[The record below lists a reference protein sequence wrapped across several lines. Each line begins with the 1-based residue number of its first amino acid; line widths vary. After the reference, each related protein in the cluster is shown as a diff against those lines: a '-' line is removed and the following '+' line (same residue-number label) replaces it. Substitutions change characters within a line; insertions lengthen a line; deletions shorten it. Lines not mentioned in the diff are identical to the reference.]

1 MNIRFLITRLRPMPA
16 IITLLISTYILTCKA
31 PPPKHGNLQPPE
43 IRIGVLEERPV
54 VEFRLKEDAK
64 VASLQNHSAMR
75 SLPAGRWRAEVING
89 KPAQFKYRLA
99 FNTSRDRIAAE
110 EVVRYLSNLGLETH
124 LERYERSPEINLPY
138 LGKTVYQVVLNRD
151 FKTESEAKLHQSN
164 IREKTGSE
172 IVVVPGGKSSGSLR
186 FTNLETG
193 QSFDSIDLVRINSAD
208 IEIAAV
214 DVGTGFHWESSETRS
229 YSGTV
234 EFLVDDHGAIT
245 VVNELS
251 LEEYLKGVVP
261 AEMPVS
267 FPYEA
272 LKAQAVAARVEAIAK
287 AGLRHPL
294 KVFDLCDDVHCQV
307 FSGKTRR
314 AAAGN
319 NAVESTRG
327 IFMVYRKKIVEAFY
341 AGVCGGHTE
350 NNDNV
355 WLMDPK
361 PYLAGVLDNRGR
373 GSRLSNALD
382 DEGNARKWIDSSPD
396 VNCNTSRSNVP
407 DALNYSKKYFRWQV
421 EYDRNELEKIIRQ
434 KTGEDFGELV
444 DLVPLKRGVSGRLL
458 ELQVVGTRKRFVI
471 SRELPVRQ
479 ALSKTTLYS
488 ACCYFKKEGG
498 MRDLPARFII
508 KGAGWGH
515 GVGMCQVGAAM
526 MAQSG
531 KKFDEIL
538 SHYYKGTVLDVL
550 YD

>member
-1 MNIRFLITRLRPMPA
+1 MNIRFLITRVRPMPA
-16 IITLLISTYILTCKA
+16 IITLLISTFILTCKA
-31 PPPKHGNLQPPE
+31 PPQKPGNLKPPE

-54 VEFRLKEDAK
+54 VEFRLKENAD
-64 VASLQNHSAMR
+64 VSSLQNYSAMR
-75 SLPAGRWRAEVING
+75 SLPGGHWRAEVING
-89 KPAQFKYRLA
+89 KPAQFEYRLA

-110 EVVRYLSNLGLETH
+110 EVVRYLTNLGLETH
-124 LERYERSPEINLPY
+124 LERYERNPEINLPY

-151 FKTESEAKLHQSN
+151 FKTESEAKLHQSA

-172 IVVVPGGKSSGSLR
+172 IVVVPGGKSGGTLR
-186 FTNLETG
+186 FTNLESG
-193 QSFDSIDLVRINSAD
+193 QSFDSTEPFSITSAD

-214 DVGTGFHWESSETRS
+214 DVGTGFHWESSETRL
-229 YSGTV
+229 YGGIV
-234 EFLVDDHGAIT
+234 EFLVDDHGSIT

-261 AEMPVS
+261 SEMPVS

-294 KVFDLCDDVHCQV
+294 KAFDLCDDVHCQV
-307 FSGKTRR
+307 FSGKTRH
-314 AAAGN
+314 ADAGN

-355 WLMDPK
+355 WLMDSK
-361 PYLAGVLDNRGR
+361 PYLAGVLDNHGR
-373 GSRLSNALD
+373 RLSNALD
-382 DEGNARKWIDSSPD
+382 DESNARKWIDTKPD
-396 VNCNTSRSNVP
+396 VNCNTTHGAVP

-421 EYDRNELEKIIRQ
+421 EYDRAELEKIISQ

-471 SRELPVRQ
+471 SRELPIRQ

-526 MAQSG
+526 MAQAG

-538 SHYYKGTVLDVL
+538 SHYYKGIMLEVL
-550 YD
+550 YDL